1 MCHISASHRL
11 KYIQAQPCGTTCA
24 SWINTRYPGTTP
36 RSILEPVDSHL
47 NKQLVS
53 ADDHLNEVLQTFF
66 PSPLSLSVA
75 HAVVI
80 YLQKWHEEKKKSHS
94 ARPHENVLLN
104 AHYCK
109 FRFYFYCKG
118 WKVLESYFLFFM
130 SYYTIKTRL
139 KIFMTK
145 ANRDFF

>member
-80 YLQKWHEEKKKSHS
+80 YLQKWHEEKKKVTL
-94 ARPHENVLLN
+94 PVLMKTSFWMRITVN
-104 AHYCK
+104 SVFIFTVKDEK
-109 FRFYFYCKG
+109 FWNHTSFFYVLVHNQNTGKDFYDQSK
-118 WKVLESYFLFFM
+118 
-130 SYYTIKTRL
+130 
-139 KIFMTK
+139 
-145 ANRDFF
+145 